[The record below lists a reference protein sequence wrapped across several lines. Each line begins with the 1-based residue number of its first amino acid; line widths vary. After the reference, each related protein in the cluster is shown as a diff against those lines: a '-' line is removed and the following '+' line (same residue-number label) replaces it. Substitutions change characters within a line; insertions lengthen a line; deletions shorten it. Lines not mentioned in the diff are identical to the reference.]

1 MTVKLQGSDGEVE
14 EEGKRESERDTEQ
27 QMNAEAVEHL
37 DRQISCYARDPPRG
51 TSG

>member
-1 MTVKLQGSDGEVE
+1 MRGGWEGGGGS
-14 EEGKRESERDTEQ
+14 EQ
-27 QMNAEAVEHL
+27 QMEPAGAVKHL

>member
-1 MTVKLQGSDGEVE
+1 MEEVQR
-14 EEGKRESERDTEQ
+14 EGGQKGRGGASEQ
-27 QMNAEAVEHL
+27 QMEPAGAVKHL